1 MNYTSKASS
10 TLFAKLVL
18 KKRPYSEVS
27 LHYALIADA
36 SISNL
41 RVNKAAYTKVLPIE
55 TYNAEVLPVILEKM
69 RDKYNFA
76 EVQLLL

>member
-1 MNYTSKASS
+1 MHYTSKASS

-18 KKRPYSEVS
+18 KKRPYSQIP

-36 SISNL
+36 SIANL

-55 TYNAEVLPVILEKM
+55 TYNAEVLSVILEKM

-76 EVQLLL
+76 SVHLML